1 MPQPSCCWTT
11 HKVRKA
17 CMMSRSTQWLT
28 GFRGCFDSCCEMPIK
43 TIGTVPHVHAAPK
56 KPGCAQPKAGAT
68 PRIRAVPP
76 DEHRPQF
83 RVGSIYG
90 PRAAVVPLQRH
101 GNNPLQNTRL
111 SLFPS
116 SAVIVLRNLAIRNQ
130 PSAASC
136 RAVRPVPP
144 KCLLLP
150 TSMKRTGPS
159 RAAPR

>member
-1 MPQPSCCWTT
+1 
-11 HKVRKA
+11 
-17 CMMSRSTQWLT
+17 
-28 GFRGCFDSCCEMPIK
+28 MPIK
-43 TIGTVPHVHAAPK
+43 TIGTVTHVHAAPK

-130 PSAASC
+130 PTTKKKTTPTQTTP
-136 RAVRPVPP
+136 RKQPRNNP
-144 KCLLLP
+144 K
-150 TSMKRTGPS
+150 KRTSTKRQNTPGIQITLTVFGAG
-159 RAAPR
+159 R